1 MCTEGVIIAAG
12 QSERMSP
19 QLKLL
24 LPLNGQSVLRH
35 SIFSMLPF
43 VSRVIVVTGYRSEDI
58 IEHIKDI
65 ERVQTVFNP
74 NHQKGMFSSIITGV
88 SKVTGEHA
96 FLLPADCPF
105 ISGEVYK
112 KMSSSDEDI
121 VIPVYDDQPGH
132 PIRLSKSAIRQLL
145 LEPDDSTLRSFIL
158 RYSHRMIEV
167 DDPGVLMDIDTPED
181 YKEAIRYILKKE
193 ETCEQDQ

>member
-43 VSRVIVVTGYRSEDI
+43 VSRIIVVTGYRSEDI

-65 ERVQTVFNP
+65 ERVQTIFNP
-74 NHQKGMFSSIITGV
+74 NHQKGMFSSIITGF
-88 SKVTGEHA
+88 SKVTQEHA

-112 KMSSSDEDI
+112 KMSSSKGDI
-121 VIPVYDDQPGH
+121 VIPTYNNQPGH
-132 PIRLSKSAIRQLL
+132 PVRISKSVIQQLL
-145 LEPDDSTLRSFIL
+145 LEPEDTIL
-158 RYSHRMIEV
+158 RTFIQRHPYQMIEV
-167 DDPGVLMDIDTPED
+167 DDPGILMDIDTPED
-181 YKEAIRYILKKE
+181 YKEAIHYILKKE